1 VKSRRAASSPRGAG
15 KRRGRHR
22 GVVVVA
28 DAVTV
33 VVVVVVVVK
42 CAVGQWAMAGLEGR
56 RRYQIQAQDRA
67 RQDACGGSG
76 GWCWGGRL
84 ERMSL
89 TDGGRAEGRSDC
101 DCDCECASTTVSRSV
116 RVVYLVR
123 AATAAAGAGLR
134 GQPEPCPRARTA
146 AANGSREAGASSGP
160 LLEPWL

>member
-1 VKSRRAASSPRGAG
+1 
-15 KRRGRHR
+15 
-22 GVVVVA
+22 VVVA
-28 DAVTV
+28 DAVTVTVTV

-89 TDGGRAEGRSDC
+89 TDGGRADGRSGCGC
-101 DCDCECASTTVSRSV
+101 DCDCASTTVSMSRSV

-146 AANGSREAGASSGP
+146 AANGSREAGASLG
-160 LLEPWL
+160 LLWNPGSRRD

>member
-1 VKSRRAASSPRGAG
+1 
-15 KRRGRHR
+15 
-22 GVVVVA
+22 VVVA
-28 DAVTV
+28 DAVTVTVTV

-89 TDGGRAEGRSDC
+89 TDGGRADGRSGCGC
-101 DCDCECASTTVSRSV
+101 DCDCASTTVSMSRSV

-123 AATAAAGAGLR
+123 AATAAAGCWT
-134 GQPEPCPRARTA
+134 QRAARA
-146 AANGSREAGASSGP
+146 VSARQNSSG
-160 LLEPWL
+160 EWQ